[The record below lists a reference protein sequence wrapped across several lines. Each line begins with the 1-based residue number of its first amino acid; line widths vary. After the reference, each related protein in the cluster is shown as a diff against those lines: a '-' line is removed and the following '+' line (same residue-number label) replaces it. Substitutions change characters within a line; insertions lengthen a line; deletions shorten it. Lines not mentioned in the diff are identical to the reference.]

1 MDLEQ
6 LNELVAPESGD
17 VERTISAALAS
28 ESVPVRE
35 LFAHVSQFAGKR
47 LRPSLIIL
55 IAKALGS
62 VNDDHIKLG
71 AVIELIHT
79 ATLVHDDILDGASI
93 RRRVSSVNSLHG
105 NHVSV
110 LLGDMIYARAFNL
123 SLSLSTTAAAK
134 SLALITQT
142 ICQGEIEQI
151 FQRNNFQ
158 LSEEEYFAIIG
169 AKTASLYKASCELSA
184 LYAGVPE
191 EIAMSLGCFG
201 DGLGIAFQIV
211 DDCLDIVGEETV
223 VGKSLGTDTQ
233 RGKMTLP
240 FIHMAATLSG
250 SDRKKLEEIFLSD
263 TIEDKNRVIGETFDL
278 GRSVDF
284 AFDVAARY
292 TRSALDELDCLADSD
307 YKKALA
313 GAAEFVLVRKV

>member
-17 VERTISAALAS
+17 VERTISVALAS
-28 ESVPVRE
+28 ESVPVQD

-55 IAKALGS
+55 MAKALGR

-93 RRRVSSVNSLHG
+93 RRRVSSVNALHG
-105 NHVSV
+105 NHVPV
-110 LLGDMIYARAFNL
+110 LLGDMIYARAFSL
-123 SLSLSTTAAAK
+123 SLSLSTTAAAR

-158 LSEEEYFAIIG
+158 LGEEEYFSIIE

-184 LYAGVPE
+184 LYAGASYEV
-191 EIAMSLGCFG
+191 AATLGRYG
-201 DGLGIAFQIV
+201 DALGIAFQIV

-240 FIHMAATLSG
+240 FIHMAATLPEK
-250 SDRKKLEEIFLSD
+250 DRERLKEIFLSE
-263 TIEDKNRVIGETFDL
+263 TIEDKNRVIGDAFDL
-278 GRSVDF
+278 RASVDY
-284 AFDVAARY
+284 ALDVAANY
-292 TRSALDELDCLADSD
+292 TRSALDDIECLADSD
-307 YKKALA
+307 YKKALV